1 MSWTQE
7 KEEKLR
13 QLWEKGHTASQIAEI
28 LGDTTRNAVIGKAH
42 RLKLAARAP
51 NKKSVAQKKEVS
63 NVQNRNDKQISRK
76 SRFKSIL
83 LDKNFEPA
91 KNLELDL
98 VEISPKALPPV
109 CKAMEYKKFLYEQK
123 KRDKLIK
130 SKSTKVIVK
139 ELRFG
144 PNTDEHDYEFKKKHG
159 IKFLKEGAKLKAF
172 VFFKGRSIIFKEKGQ
187 ILLLRLAQELE
198 EYGKVESLPTM
209 EGKKMIMFVAPK
221 K

>member
-83 LDKNFEPA
+83 LDKNFEPENP
-91 KNLELDL
+91 KNW
-98 VEISPKALPPV
+98 K
-109 CKAMEYKKFLYEQK
+109 
-123 KRDKLIK
+123 
-130 SKSTKVIVK
+130 
-139 ELRFG
+139 
-144 PNTDEHDYEFKKKHG
+144 N
-159 IKFLKEGAKLKAF
+159 
-172 VFFKGRSIIFKEKGQ
+172 
-187 ILLLRLAQELE
+187 
-198 EYGKVESLPTM
+198 
-209 EGKKMIMFVAPK
+209 
-221 K
+221 